1 MISIRNYIGGALV
14 TKSGARIDLEEP
26 ATGQLAGSLP
36 DSTPGDVEKAVQAAA
51 RAYPDWVAM
60 GPEGRSKWLFKLADA
75 IEERNEAFAL
85 AESRDSGKP
94 LSVALSVDI
103 PRAISNFRYFAGAI
117 LHDSSE
123 AYVDRPS
130 VLNYTLRQPLG
141 VVGCISPWNL
151 PLYLFSWKIAP
162 ALAAGNCVIGKP
174 SEITPLT
181 AFMLSE
187 VCVEIGFP
195 AGVLNILHGRGA
207 GVGSAIVNHPE
218 VKAISF
224 TGGTATGRII
234 ARAAAES
241 FKKVSLELGG
251 KNPTIIFED
260 ANLDE
265 AVDGALRAAFSN
277 QGQICLCGSR
287 ILVHSSVYKEVRRRL
302 IEKTSALVIGDPL
315 DAATQVGSL
324 VSKEHLAKVLGMV
337 EQAISEGGRVL
348 VGGKT
353 VLVQG
358 RCASGYFMEPTLI
371 EGLDETCRTNQDEI
385 FGPVA
390 TLIPF
395 SDESEAIR
403 IANATKYGLA
413 ASVWTNDIH
422 RATRVSEALHS
433 GIVWVNCW
441 MLRDLRTPFGGVN
454 DSGMGREGGTYALRF
469 FTEAKNVCVKTLP
482 R

>member
-14 TKSGARIDLEEP
+14 TKSGGRIDLKEP
-26 ATGQLAGSLP
+26 ATGQIAGSLP
-36 DSTPGDVEKAVQAAA
+36 DSTPEDVERAVQAASKA
-51 RAYPDWVAM
+51 FPEWVSI

-75 IEERNEAFAL
+75 IETRQEAFAM

-94 LSVALSVDI
+94 LSVAHTVDI

-117 LHDSSE
+117 LHDASE

-181 AFMLSE
+181 AFLLSE

-207 GVGSAIVNHPE
+207 GVGSAVVNHPE
-218 VKAISF
+218 IKAISF
-224 TGGTATGRII
+224 TGGTTTGRII
-234 ARAAAES
+234 ARAAAET

-287 ILVHSSVYKEVRRRL
+287 ILVHSSVYKEVRQRL
-302 IEKTSALVIGDPL
+302 IEKTSTLAIGDPL

-324 VSKEHLAKVLGMV
+324 VSKEHLAKVLGLV
-337 EQAISEGGRVL
+337 EQAIEEGGRVL
-348 VGGKT
+348 TGGKK
-353 VLVQG
+353 VSLPG
-358 RCASGYFMEPTLI
+358 RCSSGYFMEPTLI
-371 EGLDETCRTNQDEI
+371 EGLGETCRTNQDEI

-403 IANATKYGLA
+403 IANSTKYGLA

-422 RATRVSEALHS
+422 RAARVSETLHS

-482 R
+482 Q